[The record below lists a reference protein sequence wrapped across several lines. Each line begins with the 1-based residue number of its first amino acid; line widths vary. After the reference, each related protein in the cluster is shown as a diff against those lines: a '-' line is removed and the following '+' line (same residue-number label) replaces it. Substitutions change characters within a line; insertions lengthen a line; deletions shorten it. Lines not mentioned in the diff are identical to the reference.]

1 MKSWAFRACSATA
14 ALVLA
19 GVLSIGLQLVA
30 SAAPAGAS
38 VTPCGTAP
46 YASNSIITVHC
57 YAPDV
62 TTLQSG
68 TASCPGSSEWFSRDD
83 YAGVPIGW
91 TYTALGNV
99 DPCISVDWVFS
110 ALPSN
115 CQFSFYVP
123 DGFATGTI
131 WFTEDNGNG
140 TPGNEFIN
148 EDPVTGWQSLPMLPG
163 TFWLESLDA
172 HDYTSLAELG
182 WGSSPQYSLM
192 AICPKV

>member
-1 MKSWAFRACSATA
+1 MKTWAFRASAA
-14 ALVLA
+14 AATLVLA
-19 GVLSIGLQLVA
+19 GVLSIGLQLA
-30 SAAPAGAS
+30 GSAAPAGAS

-46 YASNSIITVHC
+46 YASNGSVTVHC
-57 YAPDV
+57 YAPTV
-62 TTLQSG
+62 TTLQSE
-68 TASCPGSSEWFSRDD
+68 TSSCPNSAQWFSRDD

-99 DPCISVDWVFS
+99 NPCISVDWQFS

-140 TPGNEFIN
+140 TPGNVSLN
-148 EDPVTGWQSLPMLPG
+148 EDPVTGWQSLSMLPG
-163 TFWLESLDA
+163 TFWLHSADA
-172 HDYTSLAELG
+172 HDYANLAELG
-182 WGSSPQYSLM
+182 WGSTAQYSLM
-192 AICPKV
+192 AICPKT